1 MERAVSGRSDDER
14 SKRTAP
20 QRRVHRRALAGRR
33 AHHDESGASGEVVVE
48 GAFAERSRGVSDLS
62 VANYDVWRGWW
73 LIRSTTLDCGM
84 LLHASAAA
92 QRRGS
97 YESLGVGRSG
107 RVGSGPTYLPTI
119 VHESL
124 ETHHTTIRP
133 HPTIAPIGKGHIEPR
148 GISHLPFIHPG
159 ELVGELWACSGRFT
173 RRRRWRRSSRP

>member
-124 ETHHTTIRP
+124 RDAEFDTFHR
-133 HPTIAPIGKGHIEPR
+133 
-148 GISHLPFIHPG
+148 
-159 ELVGELWACSGRFT
+159 
-173 RRRRWRRSSRP
+173 